1 MILGANH
8 SSLGRPCFPLSSS
21 CPRGCCLP
29 VLLPVGSRGVSVRS
43 CGGVWALPDTF
54 WIGLVGL
61 CLGPS
66 AIGAFWFSLCLLLNW
81 FGCFP
86 HNPFCSC
93 GFWGL
98 EFFPPFLPAA
108 LGVRVFSS
116 SLLLGVFLLGPL
128 LWWWFSWLQ
137 ALLWCCCPRT
147 CFSLRPHCF
156 SGVLFCPPLLPLE
169 SGCFLGLA
177 CCLGCVWSLVFS

>member
-29 VLLPVGSRGVSVRS
+29 VLLPVGSQGVSVRCCS
-43 CGGVWALPDTF
+43 GVWALPDTF
-54 WIGLVGL
+54 SGFGSVFSAHSFCSCGSWGMEFSPVSA
-61 CLGPS
+61 CSLGREKFFLFPP
-66 AIGAFWFSLCLLLNW
+66 

-86 HNPFCSC
+86 I
-93 GFWGL
+93 G
-98 EFFPPFLPAA
+98 AT
-108 LGVRVFSS
+108 
-116 SLLLGVFLLGPL
+116 PL
-128 LWWWFSWLQ
+128 VVVSWLQ